1 MTSAL
6 NTSNPCK
13 QQLSVKEIMIATT
26 SSGIYRESELSEK
39 YMPSNDLKII
49 VCPFSLSMD
58 CLFLDLWF
66 LIIPLESSSF
76 L

>member
-6 NTSNPCK
+6 NIRNPCK

-39 YMPSNDLKII
+39 YMPKKMEINEIYRETNVI
-49 VCPFSLSMD
+49 
-58 CLFLDLWF
+58 
-66 LIIPLESSSF
+66 LILRRD
-76 L
+76 

>member
-39 YMPSNDLKII
+39 YMPKKMEINENL
-49 VCPFSLSMD
+49 
-58 CLFLDLWF
+58 
-66 LIIPLESSSF
+66 
-76 L
+76 

>member
-6 NTSNPCK
+6 NIRNPCK

-39 YMPSNDLKII
+39 
-49 VCPFSLSMD
+49 C
-58 CLFLDLWF
+58 
-66 LIIPLESSSF
+66 IPQKMEISENL
-76 L
+76 